1 MSLLL
6 RAGILTLTAFAM
18 AQTLRAQTPAA
29 PGPPD
34 HVALGIA
41 AERALDPEAAL
52 RHYEM
57 AVARDSSDYEAN
69 WRAAMALVDLGQQTP
84 DSVRSARRDS
94 LYAAAE
100 SYARRAVATDSG
112 KADGH
117 FALAVAVGRASLTK
131 GKQERVRRAAEIRNE
146 ALKAT
151 AIDSSHAGA
160 YHVLGRWHAE
170 VMRLSGISRLMA
182 KTFLGGGVLGKA
194 SWPEAIDNLERA
206 VRLAPSRIYHRL
218 ELAAVYADRKRYA
231 EARAELQK
239 VDSLPTIHFMDL
251 TYKKEAALLLR
262 KISGKP

>member
-6 RAGILTLTAFAM
+6 RAGVLTLTAFAM
-18 AQTLRAQTPAA
+18 ARTLRAQTPAA
-29 PGPPD
+29 PGSPD

-41 AERALDPEAAL
+41 AERTLDLEAAL
-52 RHYEM
+52 RHYET

-69 WRAAMALVDLGQQTP
+69 WRAAMVLVDLGQQTP

-94 LYAAAE
+94 LYAAGE

-146 ALKAT
+146 ALRAT

-182 KTFLGGGVLGKA
+182 KTVLGGGVLGKA

-239 VDSLPTIHFMDL
+239 VDSLPAIHFMDL

-262 KISGKP
+262 KISGKS